1 MHTWTACD
9 TPIEHM
15 EERARETLDTG
26 INLLASLEQR
36 TAVKPN
42 QLLPSE
48 HVLVWAHGLA
58 PGCSV
63 WLVFISCFSHG
74 WLSNDRSWIHCKRE
88 TYHAKQFEVGEAP
101 PLSLS
106 LALALYKYI
115 YIYTHIY
122 QIIITPLPSTSLNW
136 SVIGR
141 RRFGIKSSKLAFLPR
156 RPKDA
161 LSVTDLGA
169 SRFYTAP
176 RFGQVRQPF
185 QWHKTASFMA
195 KAKAIIV
202 VGVVAEAA
210 VRSSIRSVILES
222 EESSGHPSDSEEET
236 FRKGLS
242 DRPGE
247 TGRVDERIYLWG
259 RPRSVI

>member
-1 MHTWTACD
+1 MCLCGPMVWLQV
-9 TPIEHM
+9 
-15 EERARETLDTG
+15 ARFDWCLF
-26 INLLASLEQR
+26 
-36 TAVKPN
+36 
-42 QLLPSE
+42 
-48 HVLVWAHGLA
+48 HVLVM
-58 PGCSV
+58 V
-63 WLVFISCFSHG
+63 G
-74 WLSNDRSWIHCKRE
+74 WVM
-88 TYHAKQFEVGEAP
+88 TGVGFTASERHTTQNNSRLERP
-101 PLSLS
+101 LLSLS
-106 LALALYKYI
+106 LSLLLSINI
-115 YIYTHIY
+115 YIYTLIY